1 MSDEQERPL
10 TRRELRAREGW
21 GSQDAD
27 AAPEGIDVAAL
38 EFEQS
43 LTVEVQPP
51 TTTSSIPVVGPDG
64 RLLSRR
70 ELREL
75 WAAEE
80 AAAQAANTTN
90 VDAPAVP
97 DEAIA
102 AEANQL
108 VDIESDAAA
117 PVEPEEVELDVAA
130 DFDGDVVDEVA
141 TEHDPL
147 PAPQH
152 KGFRF
157 PWSKKRD
164 SAPEEDADA
173 HPVDSD
179 GALAAGAGVAV
190 ASSVIS
196 DIESESE
203 DDPVG
208 ERAPGSE
215 VEAESERDSNVEPEA
230 SPEVVAVDQPEPEPE
245 PEAGPVEPEAPEAA
259 ADASVKPVVT
269 EYSFPE
275 VSPDPESR
283 SIFDQHT
290 TGTIGFV
297 PTTEITDPSET
308 GAFDDIITR
317 AVADEGA
324 ASPTNTAALILPTLP
339 DTTDLS
345 GALNETGEI
354 VITGSIELPKTLGE
368 TGGHIELHDTL
379 DPHEAVVLGHDV
391 HDVVL
396 EAENHTQPVSASR
409 AVSAQAS
416 NNAIV
421 SPVSQ
426 GDSKLPLILAV
437 SAGGLI
443 VVVAA
448 VFIWAASTGLFG

>member
-1 MSDEQERPL
+1 MSNEQERPL
-10 TRRELRAREGW
+10 SRRELREREGW
-21 GSQDAD
+21 AAQDAEAD
-27 AAPEGIDVAAL
+27 SPHASTSDIDQAL
-38 EFEQS
+38 ATDS
-43 LTVEVQPP
+43 VPT
-51 TTTSSIPVVGPDG
+51 TTTSSIPVIGPDG
-64 RLLSRR
+64 RMLTRR

-80 AAAQAANTTN
+80 AAALAAATAETTEA
-90 VDAPAVP
+90 VEPAETVEPFAEIAPA
-97 DEAIA
+97 
-102 AEANQL
+102 AES
-108 VDIESDAAA
+108 E
-117 PVEPEEVELDVAA
+117 EPSEDVAA
-130 DFDGDVVDEVA
+130 KVA
-141 TEHDPL
+141 TEPESLSAVEPAIALDTVADRDEEVINDVVTEHEPL
-147 PAPQH
+147 PAPEH

-157 PWSKKRD
+157 PWSKTKPSD
-164 SAPEEDADA
+164 Q
-173 HPVDSD
+173 D
-179 GALAAGAGVAV
+179 GAGDDSVTQVEVSSSVVGAVAAGTVAAEAA
-190 ASSVIS
+190 ASSAA
-196 DIESESE
+196 IEEH
-203 DDPVG
+203 
-208 ERAPGSE
+208 
-215 VEAESERDSNVEPEA
+215 AEP
-230 SPEVVAVDQPEPEPE
+230 VDQPEPTSE
-245 PEAGPVEPEAPEAA
+245 
-259 ADASVKPVVT
+259 PVVEAEAEVKT
-269 EYSFPE
+269 YSFPE

-354 VITGSIELPKTLGE
+354 VITGSIDLPRTLGE

-396 EAENHTQPVSASR
+396 EAENHTQPVSATR

-421 SPVSQ
+421 SPVSK
-426 GDSKLPLILAV
+426 GDSKLPLILAI
-437 SAGGLI
+437 SAGGLV
-443 VVVAA
+443 VVVAG